1 MRKRGNDASRDGDAA
16 ALPTLPEHLQRIQ
29 DYLRGCGLL
38 AFPGNESPLRRQLAD
53 FLEQH
58 DAEIVAT
65 WTTTIAQGLQIE
77 SVRMSDL
84 AQDIAVAQKRWSA
97 HIRDPE
103 NIDTYVVLREHARG
117 GFISKHMPSRFL
129 ASQLKMRQIIAD
141 LLRRELR
148 GSADLP
154 ELLALLDQEFWERVL
169 HITDFFVEGRQR
181 EVAERQREVAE
192 RNREIEDQAESYRRS
207 VDSAPTPMLMLRA
220 DTGEVYSANQVAER
234 ELGSDVRGRTLW
246 DLHPESERAT
256 VRELI
261 ADTLR
266 NAQAG
271 RRNLHLER
279 AGRSLLPVD
288 VRAALIEFGDHH
300 SLQVIYID
308 LSERRQLEFQL
319 IQSEKMAAIGQL
331 AAGIAHEIRN
341 PLAIITNALY
351 DLGALLENPCAEVR
365 EDLQIANAEMGR
377 AQEIISNL
385 LEFSRDNKTEIQ
397 AVDLNALVER
407 TLKLMNKYLQNN
419 GVRANQVQGAVE
431 AVDVNENGMR
441 QVLLNLI
448 TNAVQAMPSGG
459 ELHIET
465 KSRPHGRVRL
475 EISDTGVGIPPE
487 RLGRIFDP
495 FFTTKAPGEGT
506 GLGLSMVHRVVN
518 NAGGNI
524 EVSSSPES
532 GTTFIIDLPVHQPS
546 LMLDLDDAPRH
557 GTATGDEA

>member
-53 FLEQH
+53 FLEAH
-58 DAEIVAT
+58 DAEIVET
-65 WTTTIAQGLQIE
+65 WTTTIAQGLHIE
-77 SVRMSDL
+77 SGRRDDL
-84 AQDIAVAQKRWSA
+84 AKDIAVAQKRWSA
-97 HIRDPE
+97 HVRDPE
-103 NIDTYVVLREHARG
+103 DIETYVVLREHARG

-129 ASQLKMRQIIAD
+129 ASQLKMRQIIVD

-148 GSADLP
+148 GNADLP
-154 ELLALLDQEFWERVL
+154 ELIALLDQEFWERVL
-169 HITDFFVEGRQR
+169 HITDFFVEG
-181 EVAERQREVAE
+181 RQREVAE

-207 VDSAPTPMLMLRA
+207 VDSAPTPMLMLHA

-234 ELGSDVRGRTLW
+234 EIGSDVRGRALW
-246 DLHPESERAT
+246 DLHPESERGT
-256 VRELI
+256 VRELV
-261 ADTLR
+261 AETLR

-279 AGRSLLPVD
+279 AGRTLLPVD

-351 DLGALLENPCAEVR
+351 DLGALLESPCAEVR
-365 EDLQIANAEMGR
+365 EDLQIANAEMAR

-385 LEFSRDNKTEIQ
+385 LEFSRDNKTEVQ

-459 ELHIET
+459 ELRIET
-465 KSRPHGRVRL
+465 SSRLDGRVRL
-475 EISDTGVGIPPE
+475 EISDTGVGIPAE

-518 NAGGNI
+518 NAGGDI
-524 EVSSSPES
+524 EVVSSPES

-546 LMLDLDDAPRH
+546 LMLDIDEAASRGALN
-557 GTATGDEA
+557 GDEP

>member
-1 MRKRGNDASRDGDAA
+1 MPKRGNDPSRDGGAA
-16 ALPTLPEHLQRIQ
+16 AFATLPEHLERIQ

-53 FLEQH
+53 FLERH

-65 WTTTIAQGLQIE
+65 WTTSIAKALQID
-77 SVRMSDL
+77 SGRMDEL

-103 NIDTYVVLREHARG
+103 NIETYVVLREHARG

-129 ASQLKMRQIIAD
+129 ASQLKIRQIIAD
-141 LLRRELR
+141 LLHRELR
-148 GSADLP
+148 GSPALP

-169 HITDFFVEGRQR
+169 HITDFFVEARQL
-181 EVAERQREVAE
+181 EVAE

-207 VDSAPTPMLMLRA
+207 VDSAPTPMLMLSA
-220 DTGEVYSANQVAER
+220 DSAVVYSANQVAER
-234 ELGSDVRGRTLW
+234 ELGSDVRGRALW
-246 DLHPESERAT
+246 DLHPESERST
-256 VRELI
+256 VRELL
-261 ADTLR
+261 AET
-266 NAQAG
+266 
-271 RRNLHLER
+271 RRRGHAARGNLHLER
-279 AGRSLLPVD
+279 TGRSLLPVD

-300 SLQVIYID
+300 SLQIIYVD
-308 LSERRQLEFQL
+308 LSDRRRLEFQL

-351 DLGALLENPCAEVR
+351 DLGALLENPAPDVR
-365 EDLQIANAEMGR
+365 EDLQIANAEVSR

-397 AVDLNALVER
+397 AVDLNALIER

-419 GVRANQVQGAVE
+419 GVRANQVLGAVE

-448 TNAVQAMPSGG
+448 TNAVQAMPQGG
-459 ELHIET
+459 ELKIAT
-465 KSRPHGRVRL
+465 SAPSRGRVRL
-475 EISDTGVGIPPE
+475 EIADTGSGIPPQ

-506 GLGLSMVHRVVN
+506 GLGLYVVHTVVK
-518 NAGGNI
+518 NAGGSI
-524 EVSSSPES
+524 EVRSTPER
-532 GTTFIIDLPVHQPS
+532 GTTFVIDLPIHQPS
-546 LMLDLDDAPRH
+546 LMLDLDDPAAARRAA
-557 GTATGDEA
+557 GRDDG

>member
-1 MRKRGNDASRDGDAA
+1 MRKRGNDPSPDDGAA
-16 ALPTLPEHLQRIQ
+16 ATSTLPEHLQRIQ

-53 FLEQH
+53 FLEAH
-58 DAEIVAT
+58 DAEIVHT
-65 WTTTIAQGLQIE
+65 WTTSIAQALQIE
-77 SVRMSDL
+77 SGRMGEL

-103 NIDTYVVLREHARG
+103 DIETYVVLREHARG
-117 GFISKHMPSRFL
+117 GFISRHMPSRFL

-148 GSADLP
+148 GSPDLP

-169 HITDFFVEGRQR
+169 HITDFFVEARQQ
-181 EVAERQREVAE
+181 EVAARNLEVAE
-192 RNREIEDQAESYRRS
+192 RNREIEDQAESYRRT
-207 VDSAPTPMLMLRA
+207 VDSAPTPMLGVNA
-220 DTGEVYSANQVAER
+220 DTGLVYSANQVAER
-234 ELGSDVRGRTLW
+234 ELGADVRGRALW
-246 DLHPESERAT
+246 DLHPEFERAS

-261 ADTLR
+261 ADTVR
-266 NAQAG
+266 NGQAG
-271 RRNLHLER
+271 RRNLHLDR
-279 AGRSLLPVD
+279 SGRGLLPVD

-308 LSERRQLEFQL
+308 LSERRELEFQL

-341 PLAIITNALY
+341 PLAIINNALY
-351 DLGALLENPCAEVR
+351 DLNALLDDPCPDVR

-459 ELHIET
+459 ELRIET
-465 KSRPHGRVRL
+465 KAVPRGRVRL
-475 EISDTGVGIPPE
+475 EISDTGVGIPSE
-487 RLGRIFDP
+487 RLGRIFEP
-495 FFTTKAPGEGT
+495 FFTTKEPGEGT
-506 GLGLSMVHRVVN
+506 GLGLSMVHRVVS

-524 EVSSSPES
+524 EVTSSEAGS
-532 GTTFIIDLPVHQPS
+532 TFIIDLPVHQPS
-546 LMLDLDDAPRH
+546 LMLDLED
-557 GTATGDEA
+557 TAARRATNGDEP